1 MASVL
6 ERIASR
12 GRSAMNFL
20 LLTALLVSWI
30 ASRKTPDVL
39 SSAKVIALTVPW
51 SSESTPKELSIPDGV
66 KQYVQCQPEDYTVD
80 RTPHLLNVR
89 VLDFLKPL
97 PKVEDR
103 LADLGYIGS
112 EPRDENDCDCDCDPN
127 CGRSDFDVLLDAKA
141 DIHRLDSAYRD
152 SGLKETA
159 TLRDLIAHLKRN
171 ARLRLPLIG
180 QTTSPAVGVGAIV
193 SAQALILLYITSV
206 ARAGMSALRRELREG
221 AEDWVFLHPG
231 LLGIILGIL
240 WLITPVLAMTGVLFL
255 GRVQIPSVAA
265 LPMLFVLL
273 ASTYFSIRTIVR
285 FRRLYYENDS
295 QRSVDKNDL
304 TP

>member
-112 EPRDENDCDCDCDPN
+112 EPRDENDCDCDPN